1 MECRTHFM
9 NLYIPKDFF
18 KPREIY
24 LNEQSLGE
32 INVNFTAIQSL
43 GVTEVYGAQVEI
55 SGGVQTLRHSNK
67 SASIGVLVYGFSHS
81 NSYGYSGGLKLKTLS
96 VIKEETGCLNYIFTS
111 CMHLVGFNWNLPQN
125 RFKFYIQYPMQI

>member
-1 MECRTHFM
+1 M

-18 KPREIY
+18 KPREIF
-24 LNEQSLGE
+24 LNEQSLEE
-32 INVNFTAIQSL
+32 INVNFIAIQFL
-43 GVTEVYGAQVEI
+43 RVTEVYGAQVEI
-55 SGGVQTLRHSNK
+55 IGGVQTLRHSNI

-81 NSYGYSGGLKLKTLS
+81 NSYGYSGGLKLKNLS

-125 RFKFYIQYPMQI
+125 RFQFYIQYPMQI